1 MRLNLT
7 NCISLDEKINGISK
21 WNELSGVVGLQRIN
35 RIANAVVKDLL
46 PSGRTQRATFEATIL
61 NLRYKSVKK
70 TQGIEE
76 HSPQCKNKGCL

>member
-46 PSGRTQRATFEATIL
+46 PSGRTKRAT
-61 NLRYKSVKK
+61 
-70 TQGIEE
+70 
-76 HSPQCKNKGCL
+76 